1 MKNTAA
7 FATSNRDAL
16 MRDLARLVEIP
27 SVSTDGQ
34 HQREIARS
42 ADLVAELMGE
52 AGLERVKILAPGKAN
67 PFVYGEWTHAKNKP
81 TLLLYAHHDVQP
93 AANAR
98 EWTSSPWKLAR
109 RKGRLYARGA
119 ADDKGAI

>member
-1 MKNTAA
+1 MKKTTA
-7 FATSNRDAL
+7 FATSNREKL
-16 MRDLARLVEIP
+16 IRDLARLVEIP

-34 HQREIARS
+34 HQREIATS
-42 ADLVAELMGE
+42 ANLVAQLMRD

-93 AANAR
+93 AVNAR
-98 EWTSSPWKLAR
+98 EWT
-109 RKGRLYARGA
+109 
-119 ADDKGAI
+119 